1 MALKFFP
8 AHPRKRVV
16 LLSLL
21 LRLIKLFKCSASEER
36 TPSAFLCSHFVF
48 GSCFVFG
55 CCSCFVFGFDV
66 YWSCLWS
73 LRKNLKM
80 VPSMLAPLSQSSL
93 KELGSAAPFLAL
105 LPRDAVRSWQGR
117 TAAVAKVWTPGQKH
131 TLPICLCVYV
141 PFCCMPMGLSTQ
153 LENRFCHMLSVFNS
167 HWSFFTARNF
177 QKQQDTG
184 LWGMRHRTISKFGTR
199 WTWQQLYIENQK

>member
-1 MALKFFP
+1 MAHGFEVFP

-21 LRLIKLFKCSASEER
+21 LRLIKLFKCSESEER

-117 TAAVAKVWTPGQKH
+117 TAAVAKV
-131 TLPICLCVYV
+131 
-141 PFCCMPMGLSTQ
+141 
-153 LENRFCHMLSVFNS
+153 
-167 HWSFFTARNF
+167 
-177 QKQQDTG
+177 
-184 LWGMRHRTISKFGTR
+184 
-199 WTWQQLYIENQK
+199 